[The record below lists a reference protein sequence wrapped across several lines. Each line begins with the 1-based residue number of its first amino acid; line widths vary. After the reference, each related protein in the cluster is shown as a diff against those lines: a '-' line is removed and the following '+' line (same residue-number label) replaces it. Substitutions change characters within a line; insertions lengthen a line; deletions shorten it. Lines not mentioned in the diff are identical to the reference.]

1 MAGDPPID
9 DVHDTADDR
18 TRAIRER
25 AIRERAIREI
35 VRLWDEGLASG
46 PAIDGEAAFEEIR
59 IMLEGRMGCG
69 SRPCVSGP

>member
-9 DVHDTADDR
+9 DVHGTADDR
-18 TRAIRER
+18 T
-25 AIRERAIREI
+25 RAIREI

-59 IMLEGRMGCG
+59 IMLEGRMGGG
-69 SRPCVSGP
+69 SRP

>member
-9 DVHDTADDR
+9 DVHGTADDR
-18 TRAIRER
+18 ST
-25 AIRERAIREI
+25 RAIREI

-69 SRPCVSGP
+69 SRPRVSGP

>member
-18 TRAIRER
+18 T
-25 AIRERAIREI
+25 RAIREI

-69 SRPCVSGP
+69 SRP

>member
-9 DVHDTADDR
+9 DVHGTADDR
-18 TRAIRER
+18 T
-25 AIRERAIREI
+25 RAIREI

-69 SRPCVSGP
+69 SRPRVSGP

>member
-18 TRAIRER
+18 T
-25 AIRERAIREI
+25 RAIREI

-59 IMLEGRMGCG
+59 IMLEDRMRRG
-69 SRPCVSGP
+69 SGYRDSDA

>member
-18 TRAIRER
+18 TR

>member
-18 TRAIRER
+18 T
-25 AIRERAIREI
+25 RAIREI

-69 SRPCVSGP
+69 SRPRVSGP